1 MIQSSLYR
9 ALNKGFDYQILACK
23 DFKESELAKEVIS
36 YFKPNTKAI
45 LFPEFR
51 AKKNDDLRSF
61 FEEFLQLLGGL
72 REFYQALEN
81 KQEAIIIAPISALLH
96 PLPKKELLESFKITL
111 LEKYN
116 LKDLKDKLFYYGY
129 EILDLVEVEGEASFR
144 GDIVDIYAPNSKAY
158 RLSFFDTE
166 CESIKEFDPTT
177 QMSLKEDLLEIE
189 IPPTLF
195 SLDEPSYKDL
205 KTKVEQSPL
214 NSFSKDLTS
223 FGLWFLGEKAND
235 LLHAYKSV
243 ISPKA
248 LEEIQELAS
257 LNELDCERFKSLKV
271 LENAQG
277 YEDLEI
283 HAHAL
288 EGFIALHSNH
298 KITLLA
304 PNKTILDNVLGTIKK
319 SNMDNVLGT
328 IEKSNMECVIA
339 PFVLNFKTP
348 DGIFISLNS
357 FERKKKRQKSKLAL
371 NELNPGEWVVHD
383 DYGVGVF
390 SQLVQHSVLGSKR
403 DFLEIAYLGED
414 KLLLPV
420 ENLHLIAR
428 YVAQSDSVPV
438 KDRLGK
444 GSFLKLKAKVRTK
457 LLEIAGK
464 IIELAAERNL
474 ILGKKMDTHLA
485 ELEVFKSHAGFEY
498 TSDQE
503 KAIAEISKDLSSKR
517 VMDRL
522 LSGDVGFG
530 KTEVAMHAIFCA
542 FLNGFQSVLVVP
554 TTLLAHQHFETLRA
568 RFENFGVKVARLDRY
583 ASEKN
588 KLLKAVE
595 LGLIDVLVGTH
606 AILGAKFK
614 NLGLVVVDE
623 EHKFGVKQKEALK
636 ELSKS
641 VHFLSMSATPIPR
654 TLNMALSQIKSISS
668 LKTPPTD
675 RKPSRTFLKEKNDEL
690 LKEIIYREL
699 RRNGQIFY
707 IHNHIASISKVKTK
721 LENLIPKLKIAI
733 LHSQIN
739 ANKSEEIMLEFAKG
753 NYQVLL
759 CTSIVESG
767 IHLPNANTII
777 IDNAQNFGLADLHQL
792 RGRVGRGKK
801 EGFCYFLIEDQKS
814 LNEQALKRLLAL
826 EKNSYLGSGESIAYH
841 DLEIRGG
848 GNLLGQDQSGH
859 IKNIGYAL
867 YTRMLEDAI
876 YELSGGK
883 KRLEKSVEIQ
893 LGVSAFLNPELIASD
908 SLRLDLYRRLSLCEN
923 VDEVGQIHEEIE
935 DRFGKIDDLSAQ
947 FLQIITLKIL
957 ANQLG
962 ILKLSNFNQNITL
975 TYSDE
980 KKESLKAPSKDDNDI
995 LETLLKHLRAQI
1007 SLKQR

>member
-9 ALNKGFDYQILACK
+9 ALNEGFDYQILACK

-36 YFKPNTKAI
+36 YFKPNIKAI

-81 KQEAIIIAPISALLH
+81 KQEVIVIAPISALLH

-144 GDIVDIYAPNSKAY
+144 GDIVDIYVPNSKAY

-235 LLHAYKSV
+235 LLCAYKSI
-243 ISPKA
+243 ISPRA

-257 LNELDCERFKSLKV
+257 LNELDDERFKFLKV
-271 LENAQG
+271 LENVQG

-288 EGFIALHSNH
+288 ESFIALHSNH

-304 PNKTILDNVLGTIKK
+304 PNKTILDNAV
-319 SNMDNVLGT
+319 SA
-328 IEKSNMECVIA
+328 IEKSSMECVIA

-371 NELNPGEWVVHD
+371 NELNAGEWVVHD

-474 ILGKKMDTHLA
+474 ILGKKMDVHLA

-503 KAIAEISKDLSSKR
+503 KAIAEISKDLSSHR

-542 FLNGFQSVLVVP
+542 FLNGFQSALVVP

-583 ASEKN
+583 VSEKN

-595 LGLIDVLVGTH
+595 LGQVDALIGTH

-614 NLGLVVVDE
+614 NLGLMVVDE

-654 TLNMALSQIKSISS
+654 TLNMALSQIKGISS

-690 LKEIIYREL
+690 LKEIIHREL

-739 ANKSEEIMLEFAKG
+739 ANESEEIMLEFANG

-962 ILKLSNFNQNITL
+962 IIKLSNFNQNITL

-980 KKESLKAPSKDDNDI
+980 HKESLKAPSKDDNDI

-1007 SLKQR
+1007 SLKRR

>member
-158 RLSFFDTE
+158 RLSFFDAE

-195 SLDEPSYKDL
+195 SLDEPFYKDL

-235 LLHAYKSV
+235 LLQAYKSV

-257 LNELDCERFKSLKV
+257 LNELDYERFKFLEV

-304 PNKTILDNVLGTIKK
+304 PNKTILDNVLGA
-319 SNMDNVLGT
+319 
-328 IEKSNMECVIA
+328 IEKSSIQCVIA

-371 NELNPGEWVVHD
+371 NELNLGEWVVHD

-403 DFLEIAYLGED
+403 DFLEIAYWGED

-428 YVAQSDSVPV
+428 YVAQSDSVPT

-444 GSFLKLKAKVRTK
+444 GSFLKLKAKVKTK

-474 ILGKKMDTHLA
+474 ILGKKMDVHLA

-542 FLNGFQSVLVVP
+542 FLNGFQSTLVVP

-654 TLNMALSQIKSISS
+654 TLNMALSQIKGISS
-668 LKTPPTD
+668 LKIPPTD

-707 IHNHIASISKVKTK
+707 IHNHIASISKVKTN
-721 LENLIPKLKIAI
+721 LEELIPKLKIAI

-739 ANKSEEIMLEFAKG
+739 ANESEETMLEFAKG
-753 NYQVLL
+753 SYQVLL

-893 LGVSAFLNPELIASD
+893 LSVSAFLNPELIASD

-923 VDEVGQIHEEIE
+923 IDEVGQIHEEIE
-935 DRFGKIDDLSAQ
+935 DRFGKIDDLSTQ

-962 ILKLSNFNQNITL
+962 IIKLSNFNQNITIA
-975 TYSDE
+975 YSDE

-995 LETLLKHLRAQI
+995 LETLLKHLHAQI
-1007 SLKQR
+1007 SLKWR

>member
-1 MIQSSLYR
+1 MIQASLYR

-36 YFKPNTKAI
+36 YFKPNIKAI

-81 KQEAIIIAPISALLH
+81 KQETIIIAPISALLH

-166 CESIKEFDPTT
+166 CESIKELDPTT

-223 FGLWFLGEKAND
+223 FGLWFLGEKAQD
-235 LLHAYKSV
+235 LLSVYKSV
-243 ISPKA
+243 ISPRA

-257 LNELDCERFKSLKV
+257 LNELDCERFKLLKV

-288 EGFIALHSNH
+288 EGFIALHSNR

-304 PNKTILDNVLGTIKK
+304 PNKTILDNVLGA
-319 SNMDNVLGT
+319 L
-328 IEKSNMECVIA
+328 EKSNMECVIA

-348 DGIFISLNS
+348 DRIFISLNS

-371 NELNPGEWVVHD
+371 NELNAGEWVVHD

-474 ILGKKMDTHLA
+474 ILGKKMDVHLA

-503 KAIAEISKDLSSKR
+503 KAIAEISKDLSSHR

-542 FLNGFQSVLVVP
+542 FLNGFQSALVVP

-568 RFENFGVKVARLDRY
+568 RFEKFGVKVARLDRY
-583 ASEKN
+583 VSEKN

-595 LGLIDVLVGTH
+595 LGQVDALIGTH

-614 NLGLVVVDE
+614 NLGLMVVDE

-654 TLNMALSQIKSISS
+654 TLNMALSQIKGISS

-739 ANKSEEIMLEFAKG
+739 ANESEEIMLEFAKG

-962 ILKLSNFNQNITL
+962 IIKLSNFNQNITL

-980 KKESLKAPSKDDNDI
+980 NKESLKAPSKDDNDI

-1007 SLKQR
+1007 SLKRR

>member
-81 KQEAIIIAPISALLH
+81 KQEVIIIAPISALLH

-144 GDIVDIYAPNSKAY
+144 GDIVDIYIPNSKAY

-166 CESIKEFDPTT
+166 CESIKELDPTT

-195 SLDEPSYKDL
+195 SLDESSYKDL

-223 FGLWFLGEKAND
+223 FGLWFLGEKAQD
-235 LLHAYKSV
+235 LPSVYKSV
-243 ISPKA
+243 ISPRA

-257 LNELDCERFKSLKV
+257 LNELDYERFKFLEV

-288 EGFIALHSNH
+288 EGFITLHSNR

-304 PNKTILDNVLGTIKK
+304 PNKTILDNAISALER
-319 SNMDNVLGT
+319 S
-328 IEKSNMECVIA
+328 SMECVIA

-371 NELNPGEWVVHD
+371 NELNAGEWVVHD

-390 SQLVQHSVLGSKR
+390 SQLVQHSVLGSKK

-474 ILGKKMDTHLA
+474 ILGKKMDVHLA

-503 KAIAEISKDLSSKR
+503 KAIAEISKDLSSHR

-542 FLNGFQSVLVVP
+542 FLNGFQSALVVP

-583 ASEKN
+583 IKTSEKN

-595 LGLIDVLVGTH
+595 LGQVDALIGTH

-614 NLGLVVVDE
+614 NLGLMVVDE

-654 TLNMALSQIKSISS
+654 TLNMALSQIKGISS

-690 LKEIIYREL
+690 LKEIIHREL

-826 EKNSYLGSGESIAYH
+826 EKNSYLGSGESVAYH

-893 LGVSAFLNPELIASD
+893 LSVSAFLNPELIASD

-923 VDEVGQIHEEIE
+923 VDEMGQIHEEIE
-935 DRFGKIDDLSAQ
+935 DRFGKMDDLSAQ

-962 ILKLSNFNQNITL
+962 IIKLSNFNQNITI
-975 TYSDE
+975 TYGDE

-1007 SLKQR
+1007 SLKRR

>member
-1 MIQSSLYR
+1 MIQSSLYG

-158 RLSFFDTE
+158 RLSFFDME

-195 SLDEPSYKDL
+195 SLNEQSYKDL

-257 LNELDCERFKSLKV
+257 LNELDGERFKFLKV
-271 LENAQG
+271 LENPQG

-288 EGFIALHSNH
+288 ESFIALHSNR

-304 PNKTILDNVLGTIKK
+304 PNKTILDNAISAL
-319 SNMDNVLGT
+319 
-328 IEKSNMECVIA
+328 EKSHIECVIA

-371 NELNPGEWVVHD
+371 NELNAGEWVVHD

-428 YVAQSDSVPV
+428 YVAQSGSVPT

-444 GSFLKLKAKVRTK
+444 GSFLKLKAKVKTK

-474 ILGKKMDTHLA
+474 ILGKKMDTRLA

-530 KTEVAMHAIFCA
+530 KTEVAMHAIFCT
-542 FLNGFQSVLVVP
+542 FLNGFQSALVVP

-606 AILGAKFK
+606 AIFCAKFK

-654 TLNMALSQIKSISS
+654 TLNMALSQIKGISS
-668 LKTPPTD
+668 LKIPPTD

-690 LKEIIYREL
+690 LKEIIHREL

-707 IHNHIASISKVKTK
+707 IHNYIASISKVKTK
-721 LENLIPKLKIAI
+721 LEDLIPKLKIAI

-739 ANKSEEIMLEFAKG
+739 ANESEEIMLEFAKG

-801 EGFCYFLIEDQKS
+801 EGFCYFLVEDQKS

-867 YTRMLEDAI
+867 YTCMLEDAI

-893 LGVSAFLNPELIASD
+893 LSVSAFLNPELIASD

-923 VDEVGQIHEEIE
+923 TDEVGQIHEEIE

-962 ILKLSNFNQNITL
+962 IIKLSNFNQNITIA
-975 TYSDE
+975 YSDE

-995 LETLLKHLRAQI
+995 LETLLKHLHAQI
-1007 SLKQR
+1007 SLKWR

>member
-1 MIQSSLYR
+1 MIQSSLYK

-23 DFKESELAKEVIS
+23 DFKESQLAKEVIS
-36 YFKPNTKAI
+36 YFKPNSKAV

-72 REFYQALEN
+72 REFYQALEK
-81 KQEAIIIAPISALLH
+81 KQEAIVIAPISALLH

-129 EILDLVEVEGEASFR
+129 EILELVEMEGEASFR

-158 RLSFFDTE
+158 RLSFLDTE

-195 SLDEPSYKDL
+195 SLDEQSYKDL

-214 NSFSKDLTS
+214 NSFSKDLIS

-235 LLHAYKSV
+235 LLHAYKSI

-257 LNELDCERFKSLKV
+257 LNELDYERFKFLKV
-271 LENAQG
+271 LENPQD

-288 EGFIALHSNH
+288 EGFITLHSNR

-304 PNKTILDNVLGTIKK
+304 PNKTILDNAISTL
-319 SNMDNVLGT
+319 
-328 IEKSNMECVIA
+328 EKSSIECVIA

-371 NELNPGEWVVHD
+371 NELNAGEWVVHD

-444 GSFLKLKAKVRTK
+444 GSFLKLKAKVRNK
-457 LLEIAGK
+457 LLEIASK

-485 ELEVFKSHAGFEY
+485 ELEIFKTHAGFEY

-503 KAIAEISKDLSSKR
+503 KAIAEISKDLSSHR

-542 FLNGFQSVLVVP
+542 FLNGFQSALVVP

-595 LGLIDVLVGTH
+595 LGLVDVLVGTH
-606 AILGAKFK
+606 AILGTKFK

-654 TLNMALSQIKSISS
+654 TLNMALSQIKGISS

-675 RKPSRTFLKEKNDEL
+675 RKPNRTFLKEKNDEL
-690 LKEIIYREL
+690 LKEIIHREL

-721 LENLIPKLKIAI
+721 LEDLIPKLKIAI

-739 ANKSEEIMLEFAKG
+739 ANESEEIMLEFAKG
-753 NYQVLL
+753 SYQVLL

-893 LGVSAFLNPELIASD
+893 LSVSAFLNPELIASD

-923 VDEVGQIHEEIE
+923 TDEVGQIHEEIE
-935 DRFGKIDDLSAQ
+935 DRFGKIDDLSIQ

-962 ILKLSNFNQNITL
+962 IIKLSNFNQNITI

-980 KKESLKAPSKDDNDI
+980 KKENLKAPSKDDNDI

-1007 SLKQR
+1007 SLKRR

>member
-23 DFKESELAKEVIS
+23 DFKESKLAKEVIS
-36 YFKPNTKAI
+36 YFKPNIKAI

-81 KQEAIIIAPISALLH
+81 KQEVIIIAPISALLH

-166 CESIKEFDPTT
+166 CESIKELDPTT

-223 FGLWFLGEKAND
+223 FGLWFLGEKAQD
-235 LLHAYKSV
+235 LLSVYKSV
-243 ISPKA
+243 ISPRA

-257 LNELDCERFKSLKV
+257 LNELDYERFKFLKV

-304 PNKTILDNVLGTIKK
+304 PNKTILDNAISTLER
-319 SNMDNVLGT
+319 SN
-328 IEKSNMECVIA
+328 IECVIA

-428 YVAQSDSVPV
+428 YVAQSDSVPA

-474 ILGKKMDTHLA
+474 ILGKKMDVHLA

-542 FLNGFQSVLVVP
+542 FLNGFQSALVVP

-568 RFENFGVKVARLDRY
+568 RFKNFGVKVAHLDRY
-583 ASEKN
+583 IKTSEKN

-595 LGLIDVLVGTH
+595 LGQIDALIGTH

-614 NLGLVVVDE
+614 NLGLMVVDE

-654 TLNMALSQIKSISS
+654 TLNMALSQIKGISS

-690 LKEIIYREL
+690 LKEIIHREL

-721 LENLIPKLKIAI
+721 LEDLIPKLKIAI

-739 ANKSEEIMLEFAKG
+739 ANESEEIMLEFAKG

-935 DRFGKIDDLSAQ
+935 DRFGKIDDLSTQ

-962 ILKLSNFNQNITL
+962 IIKLSNFNQNITI

-995 LETLLKHLRAQI
+995 LETLLKHLHAQI
-1007 SLKQR
+1007 SLKRR

>member
-81 KQEAIIIAPISALLH
+81 KQETIIIAPISALLH

-158 RLSFFDTE
+158 RLSFFDME

-195 SLDEPSYKDL
+195 SLNEQSYKDL

-257 LNELDCERFKSLKV
+257 LNELDGERFKFLKV
-271 LENAQG
+271 LENPQG

-288 EGFIALHSNH
+288 ESFIALHSNR

-304 PNKTILDNVLGTIKK
+304 PNKTILDNAISAL
-319 SNMDNVLGT
+319 
-328 IEKSNMECVIA
+328 EKSHIECVIA

-371 NELNPGEWVVHD
+371 NELNAGEWVVHD

-403 DFLEIAYLGED
+403 DFLEIAYWGED

-428 YVAQSDSVPV
+428 YVAQSDSVPT

-444 GSFLKLKAKVRTK
+444 GSFLKLKAKVKTK
-457 LLEIAGK
+457 LLEIASK

-542 FLNGFQSVLVVP
+542 FLNGFQSALVVP
-554 TTLLAHQHFETLRA
+554 TTLLAHQHFETLRT

-606 AILGAKFK
+606 AIFCTKFK

-654 TLNMALSQIKSISS
+654 TLNMALSQIKGISS
-668 LKTPPTD
+668 LKIPPTD

-690 LKEIIYREL
+690 LKEIIHREL

-721 LENLIPKLKIAI
+721 LEDLIPKLKIAI

-739 ANKSEEIMLEFAKG
+739 AHESEETMLEFAKG

-893 LGVSAFLNPELIASD
+893 LSVSAFLNPELIASD

-923 VDEVGQIHEEIE
+923 TDEVGQIHEEIE

-962 ILKLSNFNQNITL
+962 IIKLSNFNQNITI
-975 TYSDE
+975 TYSGE

-995 LETLLKHLRAQI
+995 LETLLKHLHAQI
-1007 SLKQR
+1007 SLKRH

>member
-1 MIQSSLYR
+1 MIQSSLYK
-9 ALNKGFDYQILACK
+9 ALNEGFDYQILACK
-23 DFKESELAKEVIS
+23 DFKESKLAKEVIN
-36 YFKPNTKAI
+36 YFTPNIKAV

-61 FEEFLQLLGGL
+61 FEEFLQLLGAL

-81 KQEAIIIAPISALLH
+81 KQETIIIAPISALLH

-144 GDIVDIYAPNSKAY
+144 GDIVDIYIPNSKAY
-158 RLSFFDTE
+158 RLSFFDAE
-166 CESIKEFDPTT
+166 CESIKELDPTT

-223 FGLWFLGEKAND
+223 FGLWFLGEKVQD
-235 LLHAYKSV
+235 LLSVYKSV

-257 LNELDCERFKSLKV
+257 LNELDCECFKFLKV

-304 PNKTILDNVLGTIKK
+304 PNKTILDNAISAL
-319 SNMDNVLGT
+319 
-328 IEKSNMECVIA
+328 EKSSMECVIA

-348 DGIFISLNS
+348 NGIFISLNS

-371 NELNPGEWVVHD
+371 NELNAGEWVVHD

-390 SQLVQHSVLGSKR
+390 SQLIQYSVLGSKR

-444 GSFLKLKAKVRTK
+444 GSFLKLKAKVRAK

-503 KAIAEISKDLSSKR
+503 KAIAEISRDLSSHR

-583 ASEKN
+583 IKTSEKS

-595 LGLIDVLVGTH
+595 LGQVDALIGTH

-614 NLGLVVVDE
+614 NLGLMVVDE

-654 TLNMALSQIKSISS
+654 TLNMALSQIKGISS

-690 LKEIIYREL
+690 LKEIIHREL

-721 LENLIPKLKIAI
+721 LEELIPKLKIAI

-739 ANKSEEIMLEFAKG
+739 ANESEEIMLEFAKG

-801 EGFCYFLIEDQKS
+801 EGFCYFLIEDQKN

-935 DRFGKIDDLSAQ
+935 DRFGKIDDLSTQ

-962 ILKLSNFNQNITL
+962 IIKLSNFNQNITL

-980 KKESLKAPSKDDNDI
+980 NKESLKAPSKDDNDI

-1007 SLKQR
+1007 SLKRR

>member
-36 YFKPNTKAI
+36 YVKPNTKAI

-144 GDIVDIYAPNSKAY
+144 GDIVDIYVPNSKAY
-158 RLSFFDTE
+158 RLSFFDAE
-166 CESIKEFDPTT
+166 CESIKELDPTT

-223 FGLWFLGEKAND
+223 FGLWFLGEKAQD
-235 LLHAYKSV
+235 LLSVYKSV

-257 LNELDCERFKSLKV
+257 LNELDDERFKFLKV

-304 PNKTILDNVLGTIKK
+304 PNKTILDNAISAL
-319 SNMDNVLGT
+319 
-328 IEKSNMECVIA
+328 EKSSMECVIA

-348 DGIFISLNS
+348 DRIFISLNS

-371 NELNPGEWVVHD
+371 NELNAGEWVVHD

-390 SQLVQHSVLGSKR
+390 SQLIQHSVLGSKR

-444 GSFLKLKAKVRTK
+444 GSFLKLKAKVRAK

-503 KAIAEISKDLSSKR
+503 KAIAEISRDLSSHR

-542 FLNGFQSVLVVP
+542 FLNGFQSALVVP

-583 ASEKN
+583 IKTSEKS

-595 LGLIDVLVGTH
+595 LGQVDALIGTH

-614 NLGLVVVDE
+614 NLGLMVVDE

-654 TLNMALSQIKSISS
+654 TLNMALSQIKGISS

-721 LENLIPKLKIAI
+721 LEELIPKLKIAI

-739 ANKSEEIMLEFAKG
+739 ANESEEVMLEFAKG

-777 IDNAQNFGLADLHQL
+777 IDNVQNFGLADLHQL

-801 EGFCYFLIEDQKS
+801 EGFCYFLIEDQKN

-935 DRFGKIDDLSAQ
+935 DRFGKMDDLSAQ

-962 ILKLSNFNQNITL
+962 IIKLSNFNQNITI
-975 TYSDE
+975 TYNDE

-1007 SLKQR
+1007 SLKRR

>member
-1 MIQSSLYR
+1 MIQSSLYG

-144 GDIVDIYAPNSKAY
+144 GDIVDIYAPYSKAY

-177 QMSLKEDLLEIE
+177 QMSLKEDLLEVE

-195 SLDEPSYKDL
+195 SLNEQSYKDL

-257 LNELDCERFKSLKV
+257 LNELDNERFKFLKV
-271 LENAQG
+271 LENPQG

-288 EGFIALHSNH
+288 ESFIALHSNR

-304 PNKTILDNVLGTIKK
+304 PNKTILDNAISAL
-319 SNMDNVLGT
+319 
-328 IEKSNMECVIA
+328 EKSHIECVIA

-371 NELNPGEWVVHD
+371 NELNAGEWVVHD

-403 DFLEIAYLGED
+403 DFLEIAYWGED

-428 YVAQSDSVPV
+428 YVAQSDSVPT

-444 GSFLKLKAKVRTK
+444 GSFLKLKAKVKTK

-485 ELEVFKSHAGFEY
+485 ELEIFKSHAGFEY

-530 KTEVAMHAIFCA
+530 KTEVAMHAIFCT
-542 FLNGFQSVLVVP
+542 FLNGFQSALVVP

-654 TLNMALSQIKSISS
+654 TLNMALSQIKGISS
-668 LKTPPTD
+668 LKIPPTD

-690 LKEIIYREL
+690 LKEIIHREL

-721 LENLIPKLKIAI
+721 LEDLIPKLKIAI
-733 LHSQIN
+733 LHSQIS
-739 ANKSEEIMLEFAKG
+739 AHESEETMLEFAKG
-753 NYQVLL
+753 SYQVLL

-826 EKNSYLGSGESIAYH
+826 EKNSYLGSGESVAYH

-893 LGVSAFLNPELIASD
+893 LSVSAFLNPELIASD

-923 VDEVGQIHEEIE
+923 TDEVGQIHEEIE

-962 ILKLSNFNQNITL
+962 IIKLSNFNQNITI

-995 LETLLKHLRAQI
+995 LETLLKHLHAQI
-1007 SLKQR
+1007 SLKRH

>member
-81 KQEAIIIAPISALLH
+81 KQEVIIIAPISALLH

-144 GDIVDIYAPNSKAY
+144 GDIVDIYVPNSKAY

-166 CESIKEFDPTT
+166 CESIKELDPTT

-195 SLDEPSYKDL
+195 SLNEPSYKDL

-257 LNELDCERFKSLKV
+257 LNELDGERFKFLEV

-304 PNKTILDNVLGTIKK
+304 PNKTILDNAISAL
-319 SNMDNVLGT
+319 
-328 IEKSNMECVIA
+328 EKSSMECVIA

-428 YVAQSDSVPV
+428 YVAQSDSVPA

-457 LLEIAGK
+457 LLEIASK

-474 ILGKKMDTHLA
+474 ILGKKMDVHLA

-542 FLNGFQSVLVVP
+542 FLNGFQSALVVP
-554 TTLLAHQHFETLRA
+554 TTLLAHQHFETLRV
-568 RFENFGVKVARLDRY
+568 RFENFGVRVARLDRY

-588 KLLKAVE
+588 KLLKVVE
-595 LGLIDVLVGTH
+595 LGQVDVLVGTH

-654 TLNMALSQIKSISS
+654 TLNMALSQIKGISS

-721 LENLIPKLKIAI
+721 LEELIPKLKIAI

-777 IDNAQNFGLADLHQL
+777 IDNVQNFGLADLHQL

-801 EGFCYFLIEDQKS
+801 EGFCYFLIEDQKN

-962 ILKLSNFNQNITL
+962 IIKLSNFNQNITI

-1007 SLKQR
+1007 SLKRR

>member
-81 KQEAIIIAPISALLH
+81 KQGAIIIAPISALLH

-144 GDIVDIYAPNSKAY
+144 GDIVDIYVPNSKAY
-158 RLSFFDTE
+158 RLSFFDME

-195 SLDEPSYKDL
+195 SLNEQSYKDL

-223 FGLWFLGEKAND
+223 FGLWFLGEKTHD

-248 LEEIQELAS
+248 LEEIQELVS
-257 LNELDCERFKSLKV
+257 LNELDNERFKFLKV
-271 LENAQG
+271 LENPQG

-288 EGFIALHSNH
+288 ESFIALHSNR

-304 PNKTILDNVLGTIKK
+304 PNKTILDNAISAL
-319 SNMDNVLGT
+319 
-328 IEKSNMECVIA
+328 EKSHIECVIA

-371 NELNPGEWVVHD
+371 NELNAGEWVVHD

-403 DFLEIAYLGED
+403 DFLEIAYWGED

-420 ENLHLIAR
+420 KNLHLIAR
-428 YVAQSDSVPV
+428 YVAQSDSVPI

-444 GSFLKLKAKVRTK
+444 GSFLKLKAKVKNK

-542 FLNGFQSVLVVP
+542 FLNGFQSALVVP

-654 TLNMALSQIKSISS
+654 TLNMALSQIKGISS
-668 LKTPPTD
+668 LKIPPTD

-690 LKEIIYREL
+690 LKEIIHREL

-721 LENLIPKLKIAI
+721 LEDLIPKLKIAI
-733 LHSQIN
+733 LHSQIS
-739 ANKSEEIMLEFAKG
+739 AHESEEIMLEFAKG

-814 LNEQALKRLLAL
+814 LNEQSLKRLLAL

-893 LGVSAFLNPELIASD
+893 LSVSAFLNPELIASD

-923 VDEVGQIHEEIE
+923 TDEVGQIHEEIE

-962 ILKLSNFNQNITL
+962 IIKLSNFNQNITI

-995 LETLLKHLRAQI
+995 LETLLKHLHAQI
-1007 SLKQR
+1007 SLKRH

>member
-158 RLSFFDTE
+158 RLSFFDME

-195 SLDEPSYKDL
+195 SLNEQSYKDL

-257 LNELDCERFKSLKV
+257 LNELDNERFKFLKV
-271 LENAQG
+271 LENSQG

-288 EGFIALHSNH
+288 ESFIALHSNR

-304 PNKTILDNVLGTIKK
+304 PNKTILDDAISTL
-319 SNMDNVLGT
+319 
-328 IEKSNMECVIA
+328 EKSHIECVIA

-371 NELNPGEWVVHD
+371 NELNAGEWVVHD

-403 DFLEIAYLGED
+403 DFLEIAYFGED

-428 YVAQSDSVPV
+428 YVAQSDSVPT

-444 GSFLKLKAKVRTK
+444 GSFLKLKAKVKTK
-457 LLEIAGK
+457 LLEIASK

-485 ELEVFKSHAGFEY
+485 ELEVFKTHAGFEY

-542 FLNGFQSVLVVP
+542 FLNGFQSALVVP

-595 LGLIDVLVGTH
+595 LGLVDVLVGTH

-654 TLNMALSQIKSISS
+654 TLNMALSQIKGISS
-668 LKTPPTD
+668 LKIPPTD

-690 LKEIIYREL
+690 LKEIIHREL

-721 LENLIPKLKIAI
+721 LEDLIPKLKIAI
-733 LHSQIN
+733 LHSQIS
-739 ANKSEEIMLEFAKG
+739 AHESEETMLEFAKG

-923 VDEVGQIHEEIE
+923 TDEVGQIHEEIE

-962 ILKLSNFNQNITL
+962 IIKLSNFNQNITI

-1007 SLKQR
+1007 SLKRH

>member
-1 MIQSSLYR
+1 MIQSSLYK

-96 PLPKKELLESFKITL
+96 SLPKKELLESFKITL

-158 RLSFFDTE
+158 RLSFFDAE

-195 SLDEPSYKDL
+195 SLNEPSYKDL
-205 KTKVEQSPL
+205 KTKVEQSPF

-223 FGLWFLGEKAND
+223 FGLWFLGEKAHD

-257 LNELDCERFKSLKV
+257 LNELDGERFKFLKV
-271 LENAQG
+271 LENPQG

-288 EGFIALHSNH
+288 ESFIALHSNR

-304 PNKTILDNVLGTIKK
+304 PNKTILDNAISAL
-319 SNMDNVLGT
+319 
-328 IEKSNMECVIA
+328 EKSNIECVIA

-444 GSFLKLKAKVRTK
+444 GSFLKLKAKVKTK
-457 LLEIAGK
+457 LLEIASK

-485 ELEVFKSHAGFEY
+485 ELEIFKSHAGFEY

-542 FLNGFQSVLVVP
+542 FLNGFQSALVVP
-554 TTLLAHQHFETLRA
+554 TTLLAHQHLETLRA

-588 KLLKAVE
+588 KLLKAAE
-595 LGLIDVLVGTH
+595 LGLVDVLVGTH

-654 TLNMALSQIKSISS
+654 TLNMALSQIKGISS

-721 LENLIPKLKIAI
+721 LEDLIPKLKIAI

-739 ANKSEEIMLEFAKG
+739 ANESEEIMLEFAKG

-923 VDEVGQIHEEIE
+923 TDEVGQIHEEIE

-962 ILKLSNFNQNITL
+962 IIKLSSFNQNITI

-1007 SLKQR
+1007 SLKRR

>member
-9 ALNKGFDYQILACK
+9 ALNEGFDYQILACK
-23 DFKESELAKEVIS
+23 DFKESKLAKEVIS
-36 YFKPNTKAI
+36 YFKPNVKAV

-81 KQEAIIIAPISALLH
+81 KQEVIIIAPISALLH

-144 GDIVDIYAPNSKAY
+144 GDIVDIYVPNSKAY

-177 QMSLKEDLLEIE
+177 QMGLKEELLEIE

-235 LLHAYKSV
+235 LLCAYKSV
-243 ISPKA
+243 ISPRA

-288 EGFIALHSNH
+288 EGFIALHSHH

-304 PNKTILDNVLGTIKK
+304 PNKTILDNAVSALDAG
-319 SNMDNVLGT
+319 
-328 IEKSNMECVIA
+328 NMECVIA

-348 DGIFISLNS
+348 DRIFISLNS

-371 NELNPGEWVVHD
+371 NELNAGEWVVHD

-390 SQLVQHSVLGSKR
+390 SQLIQHSVLGSKR

-444 GSFLKLKAKVRTK
+444 GSFLKLKAKVRAK

-474 ILGKKMDTHLA
+474 ILGKKMDVHLA

-503 KAIAEISKDLSSKR
+503 KAIAEISRDLSSHR

-542 FLNGFQSVLVVP
+542 FLNGFQSALVVP
-554 TTLLAHQHFETLRA
+554 TTLLAHQHFETLKA

-583 ASEKN
+583 IKTSEKS

-595 LGLIDVLVGTH
+595 LGLVDALIGTH

-614 NLGLVVVDE
+614 NLGLMVVDE

-654 TLNMALSQIKSISS
+654 TLNMALSQIKGISS

-962 ILKLSNFNQNITL
+962 IIKLSNFNQNITL
-975 TYSDE
+975 TYNDE

-1007 SLKQR
+1007 SLKRR

>member
-36 YFKPNTKAI
+36 YVKPNTKAI

-81 KQEAIIIAPISALLH
+81 KQETIIIAPISALLH

-116 LKDLKDKLFYYGY
+116 LKDLRDKLFYYGY

-144 GDIVDIYAPNSKAY
+144 GDIVDIYIPNSKAY

-177 QMSLKEDLLEIE
+177 QMSLKEELLEIE

-214 NSFSKDLTS
+214 NSFSKDLAS
-223 FGLWFLGEKAND
+223 FGLWFLGEKAQD
-235 LLHAYKSV
+235 LLSVYKSV
-243 ISPKA
+243 ISPRA

-257 LNELDCERFKSLKV
+257 LNELDYERFKFLKV

-304 PNKTILDNVLGTIKK
+304 PNKTILDNVLGTI
-319 SNMDNVLGT
+319 
-328 IEKSNMECVIA
+328 EKSSMECVIA

-357 FERKKKRQKSKLAL
+357 FERKKKHRKSKLAL

-457 LLEIAGK
+457 LLEIASK

-503 KAIAEISKDLSSKR
+503 KAIAEISRDLSSHR

-542 FLNGFQSVLVVP
+542 FLNGFQSALVVP
-554 TTLLAHQHFETLRA
+554 TTLLAHQHFETLKA

-583 ASEKN
+583 IKTSEKN

-595 LGLIDVLVGTH
+595 LGQIDALIGTH

-614 NLGLVVVDE
+614 NLGLMVVDE

-654 TLNMALSQIKSISS
+654 TLNMALSQIKGISS

-721 LENLIPKLKIAI
+721 LEELIPKLKIAI

-739 ANKSEEIMLEFAKG
+739 ANESEEIMLEFAKG

-935 DRFGKIDDLSAQ
+935 DRFGKMDDLSAQ

-962 ILKLSNFNQNITL
+962 IIKLSNFNQNITI
-975 TYSDE
+975 TYSGE

-1007 SLKQR
+1007 SLKRR

>member
-81 KQEAIIIAPISALLH
+81 KQETIIIAPISALLH

-166 CESIKEFDPTT
+166 CESIKELDPAT
-177 QMSLKEDLLEIE
+177 QMSLKEDWLEIE

-223 FGLWFLGEKAND
+223 FGLWFLGEKAQD
-235 LLHAYKSV
+235 LLSVYKSV
-243 ISPKA
+243 ISPRA

-257 LNELDCERFKSLKV
+257 LNELNYERFKFLKV

-304 PNKTILDNVLGTIKK
+304 PNKTILDNVLGTI
-319 SNMDNVLGT
+319 
-328 IEKSNMECVIA
+328 EKSSIQCVIA

-428 YVAQSDSVPV
+428 YVAQSDSVPA

-457 LLEIAGK
+457 LLEIASK

-503 KAIAEISKDLSSKR
+503 KAIAEISRDLSSHR

-595 LGLIDVLVGTH
+595 LGQVDALIGTH
-606 AILGAKFK
+606 AILGTKFK

-654 TLNMALSQIKSISS
+654 TLNMALSQIKGISS

-893 LGVSAFLNPELIASD
+893 LGVSSFLNPELIASD

-923 VDEVGQIHEEIE
+923 TDEVGQIHEEIE

-1007 SLKQR
+1007 SLKRR

>member
-23 DFKESELAKEVIS
+23 DFKEAKLAKEVIN
-36 YFKPNTKAI
+36 YFKPNIKAI

-81 KQEAIIIAPISALLH
+81 KQETIIIAPISALLH
-96 PLPKKELLESFKITL
+96 PLPKKELLESFKVTL

-144 GDIVDIYAPNSKAY
+144 GDIVDIYIPNSKAY

-166 CESIKEFDPTT
+166 CESIKELDPTT

-195 SLDEPSYKDL
+195 SLDESSYKDL

-223 FGLWFLGEKAND
+223 FGLWFLEEKAQD
-235 LLHAYKSV
+235 LLSVYKSV
-243 ISPKA
+243 ISPRA

-257 LNELDCERFKSLKV
+257 LNELDGERFKFLEV

-288 EGFIALHSNH
+288 EGFIALHSHH

-304 PNKTILDNVLGTIKK
+304 PNKTILDNAISAL
-319 SNMDNVLGT
+319 
-328 IEKSNMECVIA
+328 EKSSMECVIA

-371 NELNPGEWVVHD
+371 NELNAGDWVVHD

-428 YVAQSDSVPV
+428 YVAQSDSVPA

-457 LLEIAGK
+457 LLEIASK

-474 ILGKKMDTHLA
+474 ILGKKMDVHLA

-595 LGLIDVLVGTH
+595 LGLVDVLVGTH

-654 TLNMALSQIKSISS
+654 TLNMALSQIKGISS

-690 LKEIIYREL
+690 LKEIIHREL

-721 LENLIPKLKIAI
+721 LEGLIPKLKIAI

-739 ANKSEEIMLEFAKG
+739 ANESEEIMLEFAKG

-867 YTRMLEDAI
+867 YTHMLEDAI

-980 KKESLKAPSKDDNDI
+980 HKESLKAPSKDDNDI

-1007 SLKQR
+1007 SLKRR

>member
-1 MIQSSLYR
+1 MIQSSLYG

-116 LKDLKDKLFYYGY
+116 LKDLKDKLFYCGY

-257 LNELDCERFKSLKV
+257 LNELDGERFKSLKV
-271 LENAQG
+271 LENPQG

-288 EGFIALHSNH
+288 EGFIALHSNR

-304 PNKTILDNVLGTIKK
+304 PNKTILDNAISVL
-319 SNMDNVLGT
+319 
-328 IEKSNMECVIA
+328 EKSSMECVIA

-428 YVAQSDSVPV
+428 YVAQSDSVPA

-457 LLEIAGK
+457 LLEIAEK

-542 FLNGFQSVLVVP
+542 FLNGFQSALVVP

-588 KLLKAVE
+588 KLLKAVG

-654 TLNMALSQIKSISS
+654 TLNMALSQIKGISS

-690 LKEIIYREL
+690 LKEIIHREL

-739 ANKSEEIMLEFAKG
+739 ANESEEIMLEFAKG

-893 LGVSAFLNPELIASD
+893 LSVSAFLNPELIASD

-923 VDEVGQIHEEIE
+923 TDEVGQIHEEIE

-962 ILKLSNFNQNITL
+962 IIKLSNFNQNITI

-1007 SLKQR
+1007 SLKRR

>member
-1 MIQSSLYR
+1 MIQSSLYG

-158 RLSFFDTE
+158 RLSFFDAE

-195 SLDEPSYKDL
+195 SLNEQSYKDL

-257 LNELDCERFKSLKV
+257 LNELDGERFKFLKV
-271 LENAQG
+271 LENPQG

-288 EGFIALHSNH
+288 ESFIALHSNR

-304 PNKTILDNVLGTIKK
+304 PNKTILDNAISAL
-319 SNMDNVLGT
+319 
-328 IEKSNMECVIA
+328 EKSHIECVIA

-371 NELNPGEWVVHD
+371 NELNAGEWVVHD

-403 DFLEIAYLGED
+403 DFLEIAYWGED

-428 YVAQSDSVPV
+428 YVAQSDSVPT

-444 GSFLKLKAKVRTK
+444 GSFLKLKAKVKTK

-542 FLNGFQSVLVVP
+542 FLNGFQSTLVVP

-595 LGLIDVLVGTH
+595 LGLVDVLVGTH

-654 TLNMALSQIKSISS
+654 TLNMALSQIKGISS

-690 LKEIIYREL
+690 LKEIVHREL

-721 LENLIPKLKIAI
+721 LEDLIPKLKIAI

-739 ANKSEEIMLEFAKG
+739 ANESEEIMLEFAKG

-826 EKNSYLGSGESIAYH
+826 EKNSYLGSGESIAYR

-893 LGVSAFLNPELIASD
+893 LSVSAFLNPEFIASD

-923 VDEVGQIHEEIE
+923 IDEVGQIHEEIE
-935 DRFGKIDDLSAQ
+935 DRFGKVDDLSAQ

-962 ILKLSNFNQNITL
+962 IIKLSNFNQNITIA
-975 TYSDE
+975 YSGE

-995 LETLLKHLRAQI
+995 LETLLKHLRTQI
-1007 SLKQR
+1007 SLKRH

>member
-23 DFKESELAKEVIS
+23 DFKESELAKEVIN

-223 FGLWFLGEKAND
+223 FGLWFLEEKAND
-235 LLHAYKSV
+235 LLHVYKSV

-248 LEEIQELAS
+248 LEEIQELVS
-257 LNELDCERFKSLKV
+257 LNELDGERFKSLKV

-283 HAHAL
+283 HVHAL
-288 EGFIALHSNH
+288 EGFIALHSNR

-304 PNKTILDNVLGTIKK
+304 PNKTILDNAISAL
-319 SNMDNVLGT
+319 
-328 IEKSNMECVIA
+328 EKSNIECVIA

-428 YVAQSDSVPV
+428 YVAQSDSVPA

-444 GSFLKLKAKVRTK
+444 GSFLKLKAKVKTK

-485 ELEVFKSHAGFEY
+485 ELEIFKLHAGFEY

-503 KAIAEISKDLSSKR
+503 KAIAEISKDLNSKR

-542 FLNGFQSVLVVP
+542 FLNGFQSALVVP

-654 TLNMALSQIKSISS
+654 TLNMALSQIKGISS

-707 IHNHIASISKVKTK
+707 IHNHIASILKVKTK
-721 LENLIPKLKIAI
+721 LEELIPKLKIAI

-739 ANKSEEIMLEFAKG
+739 ANESEEIMLEFAKG

-923 VDEVGQIHEEIE
+923 TDEVGQIHEEIE
-935 DRFGKIDDLSAQ
+935 DRFGKMDDLSAQ

-962 ILKLSNFNQNITL
+962 IIKLSNFNQNITL

-980 KKESLKAPSKDDNDI
+980 HKESLKAPSKDDNDI

-1007 SLKQR
+1007 SLKRH

>member
-23 DFKESELAKEVIS
+23 DFKESKLAKEVIN
-36 YFKPNTKAI
+36 YFKPNTKAV

-81 KQEAIIIAPISALLH
+81 KQEVIIIAPISALLH

-223 FGLWFLGEKAND
+223 FGLWFLGEKAQD
-235 LLHAYKSV
+235 LLSVYKSI
-243 ISPKA
+243 ISPRA

-257 LNELDCERFKSLKV
+257 LNELDCERFKFLEA

-288 EGFIALHSNH
+288 EGFIALHSNR

-304 PNKTILDNVLGTIKK
+304 PNKTILDNVLGTI
-319 SNMDNVLGT
+319 
-328 IEKSNMECVIA
+328 EKSSIQCVIA

-428 YVAQSDSVPV
+428 YVAQSDSVPI

-444 GSFLKLKAKVRTK
+444 GSFLKLKAKVKTK

-474 ILGKKMDTHLA
+474 ILGKKMDVHLA

-542 FLNGFQSVLVVP
+542 FLNGFQSALVVP

-595 LGLIDVLVGTH
+595 LGQVDALIGTH

-614 NLGLVVVDE
+614 NLGLMVVDE

-654 TLNMALSQIKSISS
+654 TLNMALSQIKGISS

-690 LKEIIYREL
+690 LKEIIHREL

-923 VDEVGQIHEEIE
+923 TDEVGQIHEEIE

-962 ILKLSNFNQNITL
+962 IIKLSNFNQNITL

-980 KKESLKAPSKDDNDI
+980 HKESLKAPSKDDNDI

-1007 SLKQR
+1007 SLKRR

>member
-23 DFKESELAKEVIS
+23 DFKESKLAKEVIS
-36 YFKPNTKAI
+36 YFKPNIKAI

-61 FEEFLQLLGGL
+61 FEEFLQLLGAL

-81 KQEAIIIAPISALLH
+81 KQEVIIIAPISALLH

-144 GDIVDIYAPNSKAY
+144 GDIVDIYIPNSKAY
-158 RLSFFDTE
+158 RLSFFDAE
-166 CESIKEFDPTT
+166 CESIKELDPTT

-223 FGLWFLGEKAND
+223 FGLWFLGEKAQD
-235 LLHAYKSV
+235 LLSVYKGV
-243 ISPKA
+243 ISPRA

-257 LNELDCERFKSLKV
+257 LNELDDERFKFLKV

-304 PNKTILDNVLGTIKK
+304 PNKTILDNAISAL
-319 SNMDNVLGT
+319 
-328 IEKSNMECVIA
+328 EKSNMECVIA

-371 NELNPGEWVVHD
+371 NELNAGEWVVHD

-428 YVAQSDSVPV
+428 YVVQSDSVPA

-474 ILGKKMDTHLA
+474 ILGKKMDVHLA

-503 KAIAEISKDLSSKR
+503 KAIAEISRDLSSHR

-542 FLNGFQSVLVVP
+542 FLNGFQSALVVP

-583 ASEKN
+583 VKTSEKN

-595 LGLIDVLVGTH
+595 LGQVDALIGTH

-654 TLNMALSQIKSISS
+654 TLNMAFSQIKGISS

-721 LENLIPKLKIAI
+721 LEELIPKLKIAI

-801 EGFCYFLIEDQKS
+801 EGFCYFLIEDQKN

-935 DRFGKIDDLSAQ
+935 DRFGKMDDLSAQ

-962 ILKLSNFNQNITL
+962 ILKLSNFNQNITI

-1007 SLKQR
+1007 SLKRR

>member
-1 MIQSSLYR
+1 MIQSSLYG

-36 YFKPNTKAI
+36 YFKPNIKAI

-177 QMSLKEDLLEIE
+177 QMSLKEDLLEVE

-195 SLDEPSYKDL
+195 SLNEQSYKDL

-243 ISPKA
+243 ISPRA

-257 LNELDCERFKSLKV
+257 LNEVDGERFKSLKV

-288 EGFIALHSNH
+288 EGFIALHSNR

-304 PNKTILDNVLGTIKK
+304 PNKTILNNAISTL
-319 SNMDNVLGT
+319 
-328 IEKSNMECVIA
+328 EKSHIECVIA

-371 NELNPGEWVVHD
+371 NELNAGEWVVHD

-403 DFLEIAYLGED
+403 DFLEIAYWGED

-428 YVAQSDSVPV
+428 YVAQSDSVPI

-444 GSFLKLKAKVRTK
+444 GSFLKLKAKVKTK
-457 LLEIAGK
+457 LLEIASK

-542 FLNGFQSVLVVP
+542 FLNGFQSALVVP

-654 TLNMALSQIKSISS
+654 TLNMALSQIKGISS
-668 LKTPPTD
+668 LKIPPTD

-690 LKEIIYREL
+690 LKEIIHREL

-721 LENLIPKLKIAI
+721 LEDLIPKLKIAI

-739 ANKSEEIMLEFAKG
+739 AHESEEIMLEFAKG

-893 LGVSAFLNPELIASD
+893 LSVSAFLNPELIGSD

-923 VDEVGQIHEEIE
+923 TDEVGQIHEEIE

-957 ANQLG
+957 ANQLD
-962 ILKLSNFNQNITL
+962 IIKLSNFNQNITI

-995 LETLLKHLRAQI
+995 LETLLKHLRVQI
-1007 SLKQR
+1007 SLKRH

>member
-1 MIQSSLYR
+1 MIQSSLYG

-158 RLSFFDTE
+158 RLSFFDME

-195 SLDEPSYKDL
+195 SLNEPSYKDL

-257 LNELDCERFKSLKV
+257 LNELDGERFKFLKV
-271 LENAQG
+271 LENPQG

-288 EGFIALHSNH
+288 EGFIALHSHH

-304 PNKTILDNVLGTIKK
+304 PNKTILDNAISAL
-319 SNMDNVLGT
+319 
-328 IEKSNMECVIA
+328 EKSHIECVIA

-371 NELNPGEWVVHD
+371 NELNAGEWVVHD

-403 DFLEIAYLGED
+403 DFLEIAYWGED

-428 YVAQSDSVPV
+428 YVAQSDSVPT

-444 GSFLKLKAKVRTK
+444 GSFLKLKAKVKTK

-542 FLNGFQSVLVVP
+542 FLNGFQSALVVP

-606 AILGAKFK
+606 AIFCAKFK

-654 TLNMALSQIKSISS
+654 TLNMALSQIKGISS
-668 LKTPPTD
+668 LKIPPTD

-690 LKEIIYREL
+690 LKEIIHREL

-721 LENLIPKLKIAI
+721 LEDLIPKLKIAI

-739 ANKSEEIMLEFAKG
+739 ANESEEIMLEFAKG

-893 LGVSAFLNPELIASD
+893 LSVSAFLNPELIASD

-923 VDEVGQIHEEIE
+923 TDEVGQIHEEIE

-962 ILKLSNFNQNITL
+962 IIKLSNFNQNITI

-995 LETLLKHLRAQI
+995 LETLLKHLHAQI
-1007 SLKQR
+1007 SLKRH

>member
-23 DFKESELAKEVIS
+23 DFKESELAKEVIG

-81 KQEAIIIAPISALLH
+81 KQETIIIAPISALLH

-223 FGLWFLGEKAND
+223 FGLWFLGEKAQD
-235 LLHAYKSV
+235 LLSVYKSV

-257 LNELDCERFKSLKV
+257 LNELDCERFKFLKV

-288 EGFIALHSNH
+288 ESFITLHSNH

-304 PNKTILDNVLGTIKK
+304 PNKTILDNVISALER
-319 SNMDNVLGT
+319 SN
-328 IEKSNMECVIA
+328 IECVIA
-339 PFVLNFKTP
+339 PFVLNFRTP

-457 LLEIAGK
+457 LLEIASK

-474 ILGKKMDTHLA
+474 ILGKKMDVHLA

-498 TSDQE
+498 TNDQE
-503 KAIAEISKDLSSKR
+503 KAIAEISKDLSSHR

-542 FLNGFQSVLVVP
+542 FLNGFQSALVVP

-595 LGLIDVLVGTH
+595 LGQVDALIGTH

-654 TLNMALSQIKSISS
+654 TLNMALSQIKGISS

-721 LENLIPKLKIAI
+721 LEELIPKLKIAI

-739 ANKSEEIMLEFAKG
+739 ANESEEIMLEFAKG

-908 SLRLDLYRRLSLCEN
+908 SLRLDLYRRLSLCED

-980 KKESLKAPSKDDNDI
+980 HKESLKAPSKDDNDI

-1007 SLKQR
+1007 SLKRR

>member
-1 MIQSSLYR
+1 MIQSSLYG

-51 AKKNDDLRSF
+51 VKKNDDLRSF

-81 KQEAIIIAPISALLH
+81 KQEVIIIAPISALLH

-177 QMSLKEDLLEIE
+177 QMSLKEDLLEVE

-257 LNELDCERFKSLKV
+257 LNELDGERFKFLKV
-271 LENAQG
+271 LENPQG

-288 EGFIALHSNH
+288 ESFIALHSNR

-304 PNKTILDNVLGTIKK
+304 PNKTILDNAINAL
-319 SNMDNVLGT
+319 
-328 IEKSNMECVIA
+328 EKSHIECVIA

-357 FERKKKRQKSKLAL
+357 FERKKKRQRSKLAL
-371 NELNPGEWVVHD
+371 NELNAGEWVVHD

-403 DFLEIAYLGED
+403 DFLEIAYWGED

-485 ELEVFKSHAGFEY
+485 ELEIFKSHAGFEY

-542 FLNGFQSVLVVP
+542 FLNGFQSALVVP

-588 KLLKAVE
+588 KLLKAVG

-606 AILGAKFK
+606 AVLGAKFK

-654 TLNMALSQIKSISS
+654 TLNMALSQIKGISS
-668 LKTPPTD
+668 LKIPPTD

-690 LKEIIYREL
+690 LKEIIHREL

-721 LENLIPKLKIAI
+721 LEELIPKLKIAI

-739 ANKSEEIMLEFAKG
+739 ANESEEIMLEFAKG

-893 LGVSAFLNPELIASD
+893 LSVSAFLNPELIASD

-923 VDEVGQIHEEIE
+923 IDEVGQIHEEIE

-962 ILKLSNFNQNITL
+962 IIKLSNFNQNITIA
-975 TYSDE
+975 YSDE

-1007 SLKQR
+1007 SLKRH

>member
-257 LNELDCERFKSLKV
+257 LNEVDGERFKSLKV

-283 HAHAL
+283 HVHAL
-288 EGFIALHSNH
+288 ESFIALHSNR

-304 PNKTILDNVLGTIKK
+304 PNKTILDNAISAL
-319 SNMDNVLGT
+319 
-328 IEKSNMECVIA
+328 EKSHIECVIA

-371 NELNPGEWVVHD
+371 NELNAGEWVVHD

-403 DFLEIAYLGED
+403 DFLEIAYWGED

-428 YVAQSDSVPV
+428 YVAQSDSVPI

-444 GSFLKLKAKVRTK
+444 GSFLKLKAKVKTK
-457 LLEIAGK
+457 LLEIASK

-542 FLNGFQSVLVVP
+542 FLNGFQSALVVP

-568 RFENFGVKVARLDRY
+568 RFENFGVRVARLDRY

-606 AILGAKFK
+606 AILGTKFK

-654 TLNMALSQIKSISS
+654 TLNMALSQIKGISS
-668 LKTPPTD
+668 LKIPPTD

-690 LKEIIYREL
+690 LKEIIHREL

-721 LENLIPKLKIAI
+721 LEDLIPKLKIAI

-739 ANKSEEIMLEFAKG
+739 AHESEEIMLEFAKG

-893 LGVSAFLNPELIASD
+893 LSVSTFLNPELIGSD

-923 VDEVGQIHEEIE
+923 TDEVGQIHEEIE

-962 ILKLSNFNQNITL
+962 IIKLSNFNQNITI

-1007 SLKQR
+1007 SLKRH

>member
-36 YFKPNTKAI
+36 YFKPNTKAV

-81 KQEAIIIAPISALLH
+81 KQEAIIIAPISTLLH

-144 GDIVDIYAPNSKAY
+144 GDIVDIYVPNSKAY

-195 SLDEPSYKDL
+195 SLNEQSYKDL

-257 LNELDCERFKSLKV
+257 LNELDGERFKFLKV
-271 LENAQG
+271 LENPQG

-283 HAHAL
+283 HVHAL
-288 EGFIALHSNH
+288 ESFIALHSNR

-304 PNKTILDNVLGTIKK
+304 PNKTILDNAISAL
-319 SNMDNVLGT
+319 
-328 IEKSNMECVIA
+328 EKSHIECVIA

-371 NELNPGEWVVHD
+371 NELNAGEWVVHD

-403 DFLEIAYLGED
+403 DFLEIAYWGED

-428 YVAQSDSVPV
+428 YVAQSDSVPT

-444 GSFLKLKAKVRTK
+444 GSFLKLKAKVKTK

-485 ELEVFKSHAGFEY
+485 ELEIFKSHAGFEY

-503 KAIAEISKDLSSKR
+503 KAIAEILKDLSSKR

-542 FLNGFQSVLVVP
+542 FLNGFQSALVVP

-606 AILGAKFK
+606 AIFCAKFK

-654 TLNMALSQIKSISS
+654 TLNMALSQIKGISS
-668 LKTPPTD
+668 LKIPPTD

-690 LKEIIYREL
+690 LKEIIHREL

-721 LENLIPKLKIAI
+721 LEDLIPKLKIAI

-739 ANKSEEIMLEFAKG
+739 AHESEETMLEFAKG

-867 YTRMLEDAI
+867 YTHMLEDAI

-962 ILKLSNFNQNITL
+962 IIKLSNFNQNITI

-1007 SLKQR
+1007 SLKRR

>member
-23 DFKESELAKEVIS
+23 DLKESELAKEVIS

-81 KQEAIIIAPISALLH
+81 KQETIIIAPISALLH

-144 GDIVDIYAPNSKAY
+144 GDIVDIYIPNSKAY
-158 RLSFFDTE
+158 RLSFFDAE
-166 CESIKEFDPTT
+166 CESIKELDPTT

-223 FGLWFLGEKAND
+223 FGLWFLGEKAQD
-235 LLHAYKSV
+235 LLSVYKSV
-243 ISPKA
+243 ISPRA

-257 LNELDCERFKSLKV
+257 LNELDCERFKFLKV

-283 HAHAL
+283 HVHAL
-288 EGFIALHSNH
+288 EGFIALHSHH

-304 PNKTILDNVLGTIKK
+304 PNKTILDNVLGTI
-319 SNMDNVLGT
+319 
-328 IEKSNMECVIA
+328 EKSSIQCVIA

-428 YVAQSDSVPV
+428 YVAQSDSVPA

-474 ILGKKMDTHLA
+474 ILGKKMETHLA

-542 FLNGFQSVLVVP
+542 FLNGFQSALVVP

-595 LGLIDVLVGTH
+595 LGQIDVLVGTH

-654 TLNMALSQIKSISS
+654 TLNMALSQIKGISS

-690 LKEIIYREL
+690 LKEIIHREL

-721 LENLIPKLKIAI
+721 LEDLIPKLKIAI

-739 ANKSEEIMLEFAKG
+739 AHESEEIMLEFAKG

-826 EKNSYLGSGESIAYH
+826 EKNSYLGSGESVAYH

-923 VDEVGQIHEEIE
+923 TDEVGQIHEEIE
-935 DRFGKIDDLSAQ
+935 DRFGKIDDLSTQ

-962 ILKLSNFNQNITL
+962 IIKLSNFNQNITL

-1007 SLKQR
+1007 SLKRR

>member
-36 YFKPNTKAI
+36 YVKPNTKAI

-61 FEEFLQLLGGL
+61 FEEFLQLLGAL

-81 KQEAIIIAPISALLH
+81 KQETIIIAPISALLH

-144 GDIVDIYAPNSKAY
+144 GDIVDIYVPNSKAY

-177 QMSLKEDLLEIE
+177 QMGLKEELLEIE

-235 LLHAYKSV
+235 LLCAYKSV
-243 ISPKA
+243 ISPRA

-257 LNELDCERFKSLKV
+257 LNELDCERFKFLKV

-304 PNKTILDNVLGTIKK
+304 PNKTILDNTISVLDAG
-319 SNMDNVLGT
+319 
-328 IEKSNMECVIA
+328 NMECVIA

-348 DGIFISLNS
+348 DRIFISLNS
-357 FERKKKRQKSKLAL
+357 FERKKKHRKSKLAL

-383 DYGVGVF
+383 NYGVGVF
-390 SQLVQHSVLGSKR
+390 SQLIQHSVLGSKR

-444 GSFLKLKAKVRTK
+444 GSFLKLKAKVRAK

-474 ILGKKMDTHLA
+474 ILGKKMDVHLA

-503 KAIAEISKDLSSKR
+503 KAIAEISRDLSSHR

-542 FLNGFQSVLVVP
+542 FLNGFQSALVVP
-554 TTLLAHQHFETLRA
+554 TTLLAHQHFETLKA

-583 ASEKN
+583 IKTSEKS

-595 LGLIDVLVGTH
+595 LGLVDALIGTH

-614 NLGLVVVDE
+614 NLGLMVVDE

-654 TLNMALSQIKSISS
+654 TLNMALSQIKGISS

-962 ILKLSNFNQNITL
+962 IIKLSNFNQNITL
-975 TYSDE
+975 TYNDE

-1007 SLKQR
+1007 SLKRR

>member
-1 MIQSSLYR
+1 MIQASLYR

-23 DFKESELAKEVIS
+23 DFKESKLAKEVIS
-36 YFKPNTKAI
+36 YFKPNIKAI

-81 KQEAIIIAPISALLH
+81 KQETIIIAPISALLH

-116 LKDLKDKLFYYGY
+116 LKELKDKLFYYGY

-166 CESIKEFDPTT
+166 CESIKELDPTT

-223 FGLWFLGEKAND
+223 FGLWFLGEKAQD
-235 LLHAYKSV
+235 LLSVYKSI
-243 ISPKA
+243 ISPRA

-257 LNELDCERFKSLKV
+257 LNELDCERFKLLKV

-288 EGFIALHSNH
+288 EGFIALHSNRN
-298 KITLLA
+298 ITLLA
-304 PNKTILDNVLGTIKK
+304 PNKTILDNVLGA
-319 SNMDNVLGT
+319 L
-328 IEKSNMECVIA
+328 EKSSMECVIA

-348 DGIFISLNS
+348 DRIFISLNS

-371 NELNPGEWVVHD
+371 NELNAGEWVVHD

-444 GSFLKLKAKVRTK
+444 GSFLKLKAKVRAK

-474 ILGKKMDTHLA
+474 ILGKKMDVHLA

-503 KAIAEISKDLSSKR
+503 KAIAEISRDLSSHR

-542 FLNGFQSVLVVP
+542 FLNGFQSALVVP

-595 LGLIDVLVGTH
+595 LGQVDALIGTH

-654 TLNMALSQIKSISS
+654 TLNMALSQIKGISS

-690 LKEIIYREL
+690 LKEIIHREL

-739 ANKSEEIMLEFAKG
+739 ANESEEIMLEFAKG

-962 ILKLSNFNQNITL
+962 IIKLSNFNQNITL
-975 TYSDE
+975 TYNDE
-980 KKESLKAPSKDDNDI
+980 HKESLKAPSKDDNDI

-1007 SLKQR
+1007 SLKRR

>member
-23 DFKESELAKEVIS
+23 DFKESELAKEVIN
-36 YFKPNTKAI
+36 YFKPSIKAI

-51 AKKNDDLRSF
+51 VKKNDDLRSF

-81 KQEAIIIAPISALLH
+81 KQETIIIAPISALLH

-195 SLDEPSYKDL
+195 SLNEQSYKDL
-205 KTKVEQSPL
+205 KAKVEQSPL

-257 LNELDCERFKSLKV
+257 LNELDGERFKFLKV
-271 LENAQG
+271 LENPQG

-288 EGFIALHSNH
+288 ESFIALHSNR

-304 PNKTILDNVLGTIKK
+304 PNKTILDNAISAL
-319 SNMDNVLGT
+319 
-328 IEKSNMECVIA
+328 EKSHIECVIA

-357 FERKKKRQKSKLAL
+357 FERKKKRQKSRLAL

-428 YVAQSDSVPV
+428 YVVQSDSVPV

-444 GSFLKLKAKVRTK
+444 GSFLKLKAKVRAK
-457 LLEIAGK
+457 LLEIASK

-474 ILGKKMDTHLA
+474 ILGKKMDVHLA

-542 FLNGFQSVLVVP
+542 FLNGFQSALVVP

-595 LGLIDVLVGTH
+595 LGLVDALIGTH

-654 TLNMALSQIKSISS
+654 TLNMALSQIKGISS

-721 LENLIPKLKIAI
+721 LEELIPKLKIAI

-739 ANKSEEIMLEFAKG
+739 ANESEEIMLEFAKG

-908 SLRLDLYRRLSLCEN
+908 SLRLDLYRRLSLCED

-962 ILKLSNFNQNITL
+962 IIKLSNFNQNITL
-975 TYSDE
+975 TYNDE
-980 KKESLKAPSKDDNDI
+980 HKESLKSPSKDDNDI
-995 LETLLKHLRAQI
+995 LETLLKHLRTQI
-1007 SLKQR
+1007 SLKRR

>member
-23 DFKESELAKEVIS
+23 DFKESKLAKEVIN
-36 YFKPNTKAI
+36 YFKPNIKAV

-81 KQEAIIIAPISALLH
+81 KQEVIIIAPISALLH

-144 GDIVDIYAPNSKAY
+144 GDIVDIYVPNSKAY

-177 QMSLKEDLLEIE
+177 QMSLEEDWLEIE

-243 ISPKA
+243 ISTKA
-248 LEEIQELAS
+248 LEEIQELVS
-257 LNELDCERFKSLKV
+257 LNELDGERFKLLKV

-304 PNKTILDNVLGTIKK
+304 PNKTILDNAISTL
-319 SNMDNVLGT
+319 
-328 IEKSNMECVIA
+328 EKSHIECVIA

-348 DGIFISLNS
+348 DGIFVSLNS

-371 NELNPGEWVVHD
+371 NELNAGEWVVHD

-428 YVAQSDSVPV
+428 YVAQSDSVPI

-457 LLEIAGK
+457 LLEIASK

-474 ILGKKMDTHLA
+474 ILGKKMDVHLA

-503 KAIAEISKDLSSKR
+503 KAIAEISKDLSSHR

-542 FLNGFQSVLVVP
+542 FLNGFQSALVVP

-595 LGLIDVLVGTH
+595 LGQVDALIGTH

-654 TLNMALSQIKSISS
+654 TLNMALSQIKGISS

-739 ANKSEEIMLEFAKG
+739 AYESEEIMLEFAKG

-859 IKNIGYAL
+859 IKNIGYVL

-923 VDEVGQIHEEIE
+923 TDEVGQIHEEIE

-962 ILKLSNFNQNITL
+962 IIKLSNFNQNITI

-1007 SLKQR
+1007 SLKRR

>member
-1 MIQSSLYR
+1 MIQSSLYK

-23 DFKESELAKEVIS
+23 DFKESKLAKEVIS
-36 YFKPNTKAI
+36 YFKPNIKAI

-81 KQEAIIIAPISALLH
+81 KQETIIIAPISTLLH

-144 GDIVDIYAPNSKAY
+144 GDIVDIYIPNSKAY
-158 RLSFFDTE
+158 RLSFFDAE
-166 CESIKEFDPTT
+166 CESIKELDPTT

-223 FGLWFLGEKAND
+223 FGLWFLGEKAQD
-235 LLHAYKSV
+235 LLSVYKSV

-257 LNELDCERFKSLKV
+257 LNELDCERFKFLKV

-304 PNKTILDNVLGTIKK
+304 SNKTILDNAVSALDAG
-319 SNMDNVLGT
+319 
-328 IEKSNMECVIA
+328 NMECVIA

-348 DGIFISLNS
+348 NGIFISLNS

-371 NELNPGEWVVHD
+371 NELNAGEWVVHD

-390 SQLVQHSVLGSKR
+390 SQLIQHSVLGSKR

-457 LLEIAGK
+457 LLEIASK

-474 ILGKKMDTHLA
+474 ILGKKMDVHLA

-503 KAIAEISKDLSSKR
+503 KAIAEISRDLSSHR

-542 FLNGFQSVLVVP
+542 FLNGFQSALVVP

-568 RFENFGVKVARLDRY
+568 RFEKFGVKVARLDRY
-583 ASEKN
+583 IKTSEKS

-595 LGLIDVLVGTH
+595 LGLVDALIGTH

-614 NLGLVVVDE
+614 NLGLMVVDE

-654 TLNMALSQIKSISS
+654 TLNMALSQIKGISS

-690 LKEIIYREL
+690 LKEIIHREL

-721 LENLIPKLKIAI
+721 LEELIPKLKIAI

-739 ANKSEEIMLEFAKG
+739 ANESEEVMLEFAKG

-801 EGFCYFLIEDQKS
+801 EGFCYFLIEDQKN

-947 FLQIITLKIL
+947 FLQIIKLKIL

-962 ILKLSNFNQNITL
+962 IIKLSNFNQNITL

-980 KKESLKAPSKDDNDI
+980 HKESLKAPSKDDNDI
-995 LETLLKHLRAQI
+995 LETLLKHLHAQI
-1007 SLKQR
+1007 SLKRR

>member
-23 DFKESELAKEVIS
+23 DFKESKLAKEVIN
-36 YFKPNTKAI
+36 YFKPNIKAV

-72 REFYQALEN
+72 REFYQTLEN
-81 KQEAIIIAPISALLH
+81 KQETIIIAPISALLH

-111 LEKYN
+111 LGKYN

-144 GDIVDIYAPNSKAY
+144 GDIVDIYVPNSKAY

-166 CESIKEFDPTT
+166 CESIKELDPTT

-223 FGLWFLGEKAND
+223 FGLWFLGEKAQD
-235 LLHAYKSV
+235 LLSVYKSV
-243 ISPKA
+243 ISPRA

-257 LNELDCERFKSLKV
+257 LNELNYERFKLLKV

-277 YEDLEI
+277 YEDLET

-288 EGFIALHSNH
+288 EGFIALHSHH

-304 PNKTILDNVLGTIKK
+304 PNKTILDNVLGTI
-319 SNMDNVLGT
+319 
-328 IEKSNMECVIA
+328 EKSSMECVIA

-428 YVAQSDSVPV
+428 YVAQSDSVPA

-474 ILGKKMDTHLA
+474 ILGKKMDVHLA

-542 FLNGFQSVLVVP
+542 FLNGFQSTLVVP

-595 LGLIDVLVGTH
+595 LGLVDVLVGTH

-654 TLNMALSQIKSISS
+654 TLNMALSQIKGISS

-739 ANKSEEIMLEFAKG
+739 ANESEEIMLEFAKG

-962 ILKLSNFNQNITL
+962 IIKLSNFNQNITI

-1007 SLKQR
+1007 SLKRR

>member
-36 YFKPNTKAI
+36 YFKPNIKAI

-195 SLDEPSYKDL
+195 SLNEQSYKDL

-257 LNELDCERFKSLKV
+257 LNELDNERFKFLKV
-271 LENAQG
+271 LENPQG

-288 EGFIALHSNH
+288 ESFIALHSNR

-304 PNKTILDNVLGTIKK
+304 PNKTILDNAISTL
-319 SNMDNVLGT
+319 
-328 IEKSNMECVIA
+328 EKSHIECVIA

-371 NELNPGEWVVHD
+371 NELNAGEWVVHD

-428 YVAQSDSVPV
+428 YVAQSDSVPT

-444 GSFLKLKAKVRTK
+444 GSFFKLKAKVKTK
-457 LLEIAGK
+457 LLEIASK

-503 KAIAEISKDLSSKR
+503 KAIAEILKDLSSKR

-542 FLNGFQSVLVVP
+542 FLNGFQSALVVP

-606 AILGAKFK
+606 AIFCAKFK

-654 TLNMALSQIKSISS
+654 TLNMALSQIKGISS
-668 LKTPPTD
+668 LKIPPTD

-690 LKEIIYREL
+690 LKEIIHREL

-721 LENLIPKLKIAI
+721 LEDLIPKLKIAI

-739 ANKSEEIMLEFAKG
+739 ANESEETMLEFAKG

-893 LGVSAFLNPELIASD
+893 LSVSAFLNPELIASD

-923 VDEVGQIHEEIE
+923 TDEVGQIHEEIE

-962 ILKLSNFNQNITL
+962 IIKLSNFNQNITI

-1007 SLKQR
+1007 SLKRH

>member
-36 YFKPNTKAI
+36 YFKPNAKAI

-81 KQEAIIIAPISALLH
+81 KQETIIIAPISALLY

-129 EILDLVEVEGEASFR
+129 EIVDLVEVEGEASFR
-144 GDIVDIYAPNSKAY
+144 GDIVDIYIPNSKAY

-166 CESIKEFDPTT
+166 CESIKELDPTT

-195 SLDEPSYKDL
+195 SLDESSYKDL

-223 FGLWFLGEKAND
+223 FGLWFLDEKAQD
-235 LLHAYKSV
+235 LLSVYKSI
-243 ISPKA
+243 ISPRA

-257 LNELDCERFKSLKV
+257 LNELDCERFKFLKV
-271 LENAQG
+271 LENAQD

-288 EGFIALHSNH
+288 EGFIALHSNR

-304 PNKTILDNVLGTIKK
+304 PNKTILDNAISAL
-319 SNMDNVLGT
+319 
-328 IEKSNMECVIA
+328 EKNSIECVIA

-348 DGIFISLNS
+348 NGIFISLNS

-428 YVAQSDSVPV
+428 YVAQSDSVPA

-444 GSFLKLKAKVRTK
+444 GSFLKLKAKVKTK
-457 LLEIAGK
+457 LLEIASK

-474 ILGKKMDTHLA
+474 ILGKKMDVHLA

-530 KTEVAMHAIFCA
+530 KTEVAMHAIFCT
-542 FLNGFQSVLVVP
+542 FLNGFQSALVVP

-606 AILGAKFK
+606 AVLGAKFK

-623 EHKFGVKQKEALK
+623 EHKFGVKQKESLK

-654 TLNMALSQIKSISS
+654 TLNMALSQIKGISS
-668 LKTPPTD
+668 LKIPPTD

-690 LKEIIYREL
+690 LKEIIHREL

-721 LENLIPKLKIAI
+721 LEDLIPKLKIAI

-739 ANKSEEIMLEFAKG
+739 ANESEEIMLEFAKG

-893 LGVSAFLNPELIASD
+893 LSVSAFLNPELIASD

-923 VDEVGQIHEEIE
+923 TDEVGQIHEEIE

-957 ANQLG
+957 SNQLG
-962 ILKLSNFNQNITL
+962 IIKLSNFNQNITI

-1007 SLKQR
+1007 SLKRR

>member
-1 MIQSSLYR
+1 MIQSSLYK
-9 ALNKGFDYQILACK
+9 ALNEGFDYQILACK
-23 DFKESELAKEVIS
+23 DFKESRLAKEVIS
-36 YFKPNTKAI
+36 YVKPNTKAI

-61 FEEFLQLLGGL
+61 FEEFLQLLGAL

-81 KQEAIIIAPISALLH
+81 KQEVIIIAPISALLH

-144 GDIVDIYAPNSKAY
+144 GDIVDIYIPNSKAY

-166 CESIKEFDPTT
+166 CESIKELDPTT

-205 KTKVEQSPL
+205 KIKVEQSPL

-235 LLHAYKSV
+235 LLGVYQSI

-257 LNELDCERFKSLKV
+257 LNELDDERFKFLKV

-304 PNKTILDNVLGTIKK
+304 PNKTILDNAISALDA
-319 SNMDNVLGT
+319 N
-328 IEKSNMECVIA
+328 NMECVIA

-348 DGIFISLNS
+348 DRIFISLNS

-371 NELNPGEWVVHD
+371 NELNAGEWVVHD

-428 YVAQSDSVPV
+428 YVVQSDSVPV

-474 ILGKKMDTHLA
+474 ILGKKMDVHLA

-503 KAIAEISKDLSSKR
+503 KAIAEISRDLSSHR

-542 FLNGFQSVLVVP
+542 FLNGFQSALVVP
-554 TTLLAHQHFETLRA
+554 TTLLAHQHFETLKA

-583 ASEKN
+583 IKTSEKN
-588 KLLKAVE
+588 KLLKAVG
-595 LGLIDVLVGTH
+595 LGLIDVLIGTH

-614 NLGLVVVDE
+614 NLGLMVVDE

-654 TLNMALSQIKSISS
+654 TLNMALSQIKGISS

-690 LKEIIYREL
+690 LKEIIHREL

-721 LENLIPKLKIAI
+721 LEELIPKLKIAI

-739 ANKSEEIMLEFAKG
+739 ASESEEIMLEFAKG
-753 NYQVLL
+753 SYQVLL

-767 IHLPNANTII
+767 IHLPNANTIV

-935 DRFGKIDDLSAQ
+935 DRFGKMDDLSAQ

-975 TYSDE
+975 TYNDE

-1007 SLKQR
+1007 SLKRR